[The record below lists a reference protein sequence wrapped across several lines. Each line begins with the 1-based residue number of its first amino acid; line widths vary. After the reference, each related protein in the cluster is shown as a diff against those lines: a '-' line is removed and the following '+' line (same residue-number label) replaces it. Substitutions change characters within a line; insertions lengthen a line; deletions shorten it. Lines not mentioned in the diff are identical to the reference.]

1 MIKKSR
7 DLKIRSALPCFSLPT
22 NDSELTDVGYVLAIE
37 NGSCVYISG
46 DTGYHELLAHVRR
59 LEPDVMI
66 TCMNSGFDNMSHWEA
81 AELAGIIKP
90 KAAIP
95 SRYDIFPD
103 NAADPQLFRAAL
115 RCKTP
120 DVRYQQLEYVKSF
133 FFKA

>member
-1 MIKKSR
+1 M
-7 DLKIRSALPCFSLPT
+7 
-22 NDSELTDVGYVLAIE
+22 LAIE
-37 NGSCVYISG
+37 NGSRVYISG